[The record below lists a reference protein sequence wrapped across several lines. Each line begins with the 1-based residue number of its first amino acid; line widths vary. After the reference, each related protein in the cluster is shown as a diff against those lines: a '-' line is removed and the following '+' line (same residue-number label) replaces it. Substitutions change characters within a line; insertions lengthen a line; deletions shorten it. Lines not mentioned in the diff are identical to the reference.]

1 VGLERENMNNRVE
14 ARPQRQM
21 KSQEF
26 PISYLLNQRAIFNNY
41 PDYQREQ
48 VWKLGRKQL
57 LVNAILSGLPVPPLI
72 ARKLINDEGET
83 IYELI
88 DGQQRF
94 KTICDFR
101 DEKFETA
108 TLPQMRKLE
117 PLWTPIEPGKS
128 YMGLSAESR
137 HVFNDFNVLLYSS
150 DDIDMAVGSQIYRN
164 LQRGQALT
172 GGQRL
177 KSYYS
182 KINQSA
188 RELSE
193 HSFWREIYVGETI
206 GEERL
211 RGSLHILIMEIASG
225 YSSQKPNNL
234 RDYACGLKDDL
245 WTESIVDTCNVRL
258 DIASHL
264 FSKSKIRQPY
274 EVISLYQAVLFLQKE
289 GYNLEHLDRGCF
301 TNWFDEVQRKAY
313 RARYLG
319 GGSTL
324 VNLMNVEEQRYFW
337 EEHLSKLKSIIH
349 QLTSI
354 TV

>member
-1 VGLERENMNNRVE
+1 MGDQIESRV
-14 ARPQRQM
+14 QRQM

-72 ARKLINDEGET
+72 ARKLLNDEGET

-108 TLPQMRKLE
+108 TLTQMRKLE
-117 PLWTPIEPGKS
+117 PLWAPIEPGKS
-128 YMGLSAESR
+128 YVGLSAEAR
-137 HVFNDFNVLLYSS
+137 HVFNDFNILLYSS
-150 DDIDMAVGSQIYRN
+150 DDIDVAVGSQIYRN
-164 LQRGQALT
+164 LQRGQSLT

-182 KINQSA
+182 KINQIA
-188 RELSE
+188 RELSN

-211 RGSLHILIMEIASG
+211 RGSLHVLIMEITSD
-225 YSSQKPNNL
+225 YSSKKPNNL

-245 WTESIVDTCNVRL
+245 LTEDMLIACNIRL

-264 FSKSKIRQPY
+264 FSKSKLHQPY
-274 EVISLYQAVLFLQKE
+274 EVIPLYQAVLFLQKE
-289 GYNLEHLDRGCF
+289 GYSLDHLGRGCF

-313 RARYLG
+313 RARYQG

-324 VNLMNVEEQRYFW
+324 ASLMNVEEQRHFW
-337 EEHLSKLKSIIH
+337 EEHLSKLKSIIR

-354 TV
+354 AV

>member
-1 VGLERENMNNRVE
+1 MNNQVE
-14 ARPQRQM
+14 PRPQRQM

-26 PISYLLNQRAIFNNY
+26 PISYLLNQRTIFNNY

-57 LVNAILSGLPVPPLI
+57 LINAILSGLPVPPLI
-72 ARKLINDEGET
+72 ARKLIHKGET

-101 DEKFETA
+101 DGKFETA
-108 TLPQMRKLE
+108 TLTQMRKLE

-128 YMGLSAESR
+128 YTGLSAEAR
-137 HVFNDFNVLLYSS
+137 HMFNDFNILLYSS
-150 DDIDMAVGSQIYRN
+150 DDIDLAVGSQIYRN

-172 GGQRL
+172 SGQRL

-182 KINQSA
+182 KINLSA
-188 RELSE
+188 RELSN
-193 HSFWREIYVGETI
+193 HSFWREIYVGQAD

-211 RGSLHILIMEIASG
+211 RGSLHALIMEMGKG

-245 WTESIVDTCNVRL
+245 LTEDAIVACSVRL

-264 FSKSKIRQPY
+264 FSKSKIHQPY
-274 EVISLYQAVLFLQKE
+274 EVISLYQAVLLLQKE
-289 GYNLEHLDRGCF
+289 GYNLDHLERGCF

-313 RARYLG
+313 RARYQG

-324 VNLMNVEEQRYFW
+324 ASLVNAEEQRYFW
-337 EEHLSKLKSIIH
+337 KEHLPKLKSIAN
-349 QLTSI
+349 QSNGI